1 MTYEQIIKFLKSN
14 HGIHRTKEIISAGIP
29 RKKIYQLRDEGVIN
43 QVSRGLYKFSEIP
56 DGQHTTY
63 VELSK
68 RIPRGVFCLIS
79 ALHFHEIGTQIP
91 YDQWIALPHGVKEP
105 RIYEHCIQYIH
116 PIKNVYDLGVEEHVI
131 DGSKI
136 KVYSVTKTV
145 IDCFKHRSKVGL
157 DVALEALKEAIR
169 MKKTT
174 RKDLIE
180 CAIKCR
186 MKNTIMPY
194 LESI

>member
-1 MTYEQIIKFLKSN
+1 MTQEQAIKFLN
-14 HGIHRTKEIISAGIP
+14 TNYGIHRTKEIISAGIP
-29 RKKIYQLRDEGVIN
+29 KKMIYQLRDKGVIS
-43 QVSRGLYKFSEIP
+43 QISRGIYQFSESSN
-56 DGQHTTY
+56 GQY
-63 VELSK
+63 MMYIELNK

-79 ALHFHEIGTQIP
+79 SLHFHNIGTQIP

-105 RIYEHCIQYIH
+105 RVHEHCIQYIH
-116 PIKNVYDLGVEEHVI
+116 PIKEIYELGIEEHVI
-131 DGSKI
+131 EDCII

-169 MKKTT
+169 LKKTT
-174 RKDLIE
+174 RKELIA

-186 MKNTIMPY
+186 TKNTIMPY